1 MAKKETSNN
10 NGHTHLYTEQVT
22 DPNRAS
28 YTMKTN
34 GHRHRI
40 ERDGSGKAIR
50 FAREKGSTAPLH
62 THRIV

>member
-22 DPNRAS
+22 NPNRAS
-28 YTMKTN
+28 YTVKTN

-40 ERDGSGKAIR
+40 VRDGSGRVTR
-50 FAREKGSTAPLH
+50 FEREKGLDGSLH
-62 THRIV
+62 THRLV